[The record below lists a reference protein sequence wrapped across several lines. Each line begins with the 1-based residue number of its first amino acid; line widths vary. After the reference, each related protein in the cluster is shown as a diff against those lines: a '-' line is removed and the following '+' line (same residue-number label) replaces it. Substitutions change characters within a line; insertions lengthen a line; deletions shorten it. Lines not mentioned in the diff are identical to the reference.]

1 MGVMGKPGNARRGP
15 GMLKIATY
23 TSVFFLLS
31 SCADSPGGPALKP
44 NLIVRGFDSGARQ
57 IVDDYYSVT
66 PDCENLGY
74 PEIKILQAPAH
85 GTVAVDKGEAFPS
98 FAKDNVR
105 YECNKKKVASSQL
118 FYESRPG
125 FHGKDSFT
133 IQVRFVNSNL
143 RMVTY
148 NVDVL

>member
-1 MGVMGKPGNARRGP
+1 MSK
-15 GMLKIATY
+15 LATY

-31 SCADSPGGPALKP
+31 SCADTPPGGPALKP
-44 NLIVRGFDSGARQ
+44 QLVVRGFDSGARQ

-66 PDCENLGY
+66 PDCGNLGY
-74 PEIKILQAPAH
+74 PEIKIMHAPTH
-85 GTVAVDKGEAFPS
+85 GTVSVDKGEAFPA
-98 FAKDNVR
+98 FPKDNVR

-118 FYESRPG
+118 FYESSPG
-125 FHGKDSFT
+125 FHGKDTFT

-143 RMVTY
+143 RLVTY